1 MGFLGAGGGGN
12 GESVFKWYRI
22 SVLQDEKHYGDG
34 SWLHNIR
41 NVFDTTELHT

>member
-1 MGFLGAGGGGN
+1 MIVARADN
-12 GESVFKWYRI
+12 GVLCNGYRI